1 MGSVTRRDRWL
12 IHLQTFCPREA
23 SPLEHLPPRSTL
35 WNTHLSLTVLQGGAC
50 VSVTL
55 FMG

>member
-23 SPLEHLPPRSTL
+23 SRLEHPPPRSTL